1 MASFSCM
8 HCGRNVLKGALHA
21 EDCAY
26 MATFR
31 VPHQLEFEFHHESE
45 DNLYRVPLM
54 NLEITYRT
62 QDALIELFAFGKDI
76 NDRIARHRF
85 VTEWAQLIGSNDA
98 EYYGNVETLLCFL
111 ACMSTKDVKAFIES
125 FYWY

>member
-1 MASFSCM
+1 MTKFSCM
-8 HCGRNVLKGALHA
+8 HCGRDVLRGALHA
-21 EDCAY
+21 ENCAY

-45 DNLYRVPLM
+45 DNLYRVVLM
-54 NLEITYRT
+54 NMEIAYGT
-62 QDALIELFAFGKDI
+62 QHELMELFAFGKDI
-76 NDRIARHRF
+76 NDRMARHRF
-85 VTEWAQLIGSNDA
+85 AAQWATLIGHSDA
-98 EYYGNVETLLCFL
+98 DYYTNVETLLCFL